1 MPNQLQQLFAKKQI
15 WFVVLLLALAAFFRA
30 YHLLQIPLMNDE
42 LSALYRLQ
50 FNSFSS
56 LIHQGVI
63 PDGHPAFVQVF
74 LFYYTK
80 ILGTSAWLLKL
91 PFIIAGVICIGL
103 MWYYFSKL
111 INKTTGSLVALFA
124 VPSQFFIMHSQ
135 TARPYAFGLLFVFA
149 AAIAWKK
156 CVKNFSLWRFLCVV
170 LFSVLTA
177 STHYLAVLTLI
188 VVVLFSCITNPKN
201 WKYAWMLAATSVI
214 VYLPQTIIFIKQ
226 LQVGGVG
233 TWLGKPSLSFI
244 IDFWLYASNFSGLV
258 AVVLA
263 LGGLLSLYFLWL
275 GKGNKQ
281 IGAVGLIWIV
291 VFGVEF
297 LYSLLRNPILQFPS
311 LLFVLP
317 FCLAFC
323 FWGFSQLKI
332 KYITGVGLI
341 LFTVET
347 YALIVNRKHYQV
359 FYNQSYSAAV
369 SAITKYTTS
378 GTPLFLNGNQQFYFD
393 YYFNQTHYKT
403 NYQSARI
410 DSLNLQDFATL
421 IKSSNADTI
430 VVGHAF
436 DLSPAYFEIA
446 KLYYPQVVFHQQ
458 LLFNETYVLSRKAKV
473 NLLRDTTTIL
483 FKDEYWGNSTQEI
496 VQKANEPL
504 RFIAQT
510 TCADTAVDLII
521 KVTDEHGVTLA
532 ETASCYWDKNT
543 NLRISVLEVGGAMH
557 ERKLSVQAFV
567 HNPAKITAHASL
579 IKLETIF
586 GNELLYGTVQK
597 VPN

>member
-15 WFVVLLLALAAFFRA
+15 WFVILLLAIATFFRA

-50 FNSFSS
+50 FNAFSS

-80 ILGTSAWLLKL
+80 IFGTSAWVLKL
-91 PFIIAGVICIGL
+91 PFLIAGVISIGL
-103 MWYYFSKL
+103 MWYYFSNL
-111 INKTTGSLVALFA
+111 INKTTGSLVALFV

-149 AAIAWKK
+149 AAIAWEK

-177 STHYLAVLTLI
+177 STHYLATLTLI
-188 VVVLFSCITNPKN
+188 VVVLFSCITTPKN
-201 WKYAWMLAATSVI
+201 WKYVWMLAATSVI

-226 LQVGGVG
+226 IQVGGVG

-244 IDFWLYASNFSGLV
+244 VDFWLYASNFSGVV

-263 LGGLLSLYFLWL
+263 LGGLLSLYFLWQ

-281 IGAVGLIWIV
+281 IGSVGLIWIV
-291 VFGVEF
+291 VFCVEF

-311 LLFVLP
+311 LLFVWP

-332 KYITGVGLI
+332 KYIIGVGLI

-347 YALIVNRKHYQV
+347 YALIVVRKHYQV
-359 FYNQSYSAAV
+359 FYNQGYSAAV
-369 SAITKYTTS
+369 SVITKYSTS

-393 YYFNQTHYKT
+393 YYFNQTNYKPS
-403 NYQSARI
+403 YQSARI
-410 DSLNLQDFATL
+410 DSLSLQDFATL
-421 IKSSNADTI
+421 IKKSNADTI

-436 DLSPAYFEIA
+436 DLSPAYFEVA

-458 LLFNETYVLSRKAKV
+458 LLFNETCVLSRKSKV
-473 NLLRDTTTIL
+473 YLPSDTTTIL
-483 FKDEYWGNSTQEI
+483 FKDEYWGNSTEEI
-496 VQKANEPL
+496 IQKANVPL

-510 TCADTAVDLII
+510 TCADTTVDLII
-521 KVTDEHGVTLA
+521 KVIDEHGVTLA

-543 NLRISVLEVGGAMH
+543 NLRLSVLEVRGAMH

-567 HNPAKITAHASL
+567 HNPAKIAAHASL

-586 GNELLYGTVQK
+586 GNALLYGTVQK

>member
-1 MPNQLQQLFAKKQI
+1 MSNQLQQLFAKKQI
-15 WFVVLLLALAAFFRA
+15 WFVVLLLVIAAFFRA

-80 ILGTSAWLLKL
+80 FFGISAWVIKL
-91 PFIIAGVICIGL
+91 PFIIAGVISIGL
-103 MWYYFSKL
+103 MWYYFSNH

-124 VPSQFFIMHSQ
+124 LPSQFFIMHSQ

-149 AAIAWKK
+149 AAIAWEK
-156 CVKNFSLWRFLCVV
+156 CVKHFSVWRFLCVV
-170 LFSVLTA
+170 LFSVLSA
-177 STHYLAVLTLI
+177 STHYLAALTLI

-201 WKYAWMLAATSVI
+201 WKFAWILAATSVI
-214 VYLPQTIIFIKQ
+214 VYLPQTAIFIKQ

-244 IDFWLYASNFSGLV
+244 IDFWLYASNFSSVV
-258 AVVLA
+258 AVILS
-263 LGGLLSLYFLWL
+263 LGGLLSVYFLWQ

-281 IGAVGLIWIV
+281 IGAVGLIWMV

-311 LLFVLP
+311 LLFVWP

-323 FWGFSQLKI
+323 FWGFSQLHV
-332 KYITGVGLI
+332 KYSWGIGLM
-341 LFTVET
+341 LFSLQTH
-347 YALIVNRKHYQV
+347 ALIFTRKHYQV

-369 SAITKYTTS
+369 LAITKYSTS

-393 YYFNQTHYKT
+393 YYFNQTRYKP

-410 DSLNLQDFATL
+410 DSLSLQDFATL
-421 IKSSNADTI
+421 IKISNADTI
-430 VVGHAF
+430 VVGHSF
-436 DLSPAYFEIA
+436 DLSPAYFEVA

-458 LLFNETYVLSRKAKV
+458 LLFNETYVLSRKSKV
-473 NLLRDTTTIL
+473 NLLKDITTIL
-483 FKDEYWGNSTQEI
+483 FKDEYWGNSPQEI
-496 VQKANEPL
+496 IQKANVPL

-510 TCADTAVDLII
+510 TCADSTVDLIV
-521 KVTDEHGVTLA
+521 KVTDEQGVTLA
-532 ETASCYWDKNT
+532 ESASCYWNKNT
-543 NLRISVLEVGGAMH
+543 HLRLSVLEVRGAMY

-567 HNPAKITAHASL
+567 HNPAKIAAHASL

-586 GNELLYGTVQK
+586 GNALLYGTVQK